1 MALPTSST
9 DGTQGWL
16 VHYREPDVG
25 KTITDEHA
33 RDGGMKHLRPVAS
46 EACVESISHCK
57 PHLGKTQSIQH
68 VYMYTS
74 STMVPMILFSR
85 PKISVQ
91 QQTLSILQCLKTEAS
106 FNIEFDCH

>member
-9 DGTQGWL
+9 GGTQGWL

-33 RDGGMKHLRPVAS
+33 RDGGMQHLRPVAS
-46 EACVESISHCK
+46 EACVEPHRK
-57 PHLGKTQSIQH
+57 PHLGKTQSIQRILLAQRLP
-68 VYMYTS
+68 
-74 STMVPMILFSR
+74 TMIIFSR